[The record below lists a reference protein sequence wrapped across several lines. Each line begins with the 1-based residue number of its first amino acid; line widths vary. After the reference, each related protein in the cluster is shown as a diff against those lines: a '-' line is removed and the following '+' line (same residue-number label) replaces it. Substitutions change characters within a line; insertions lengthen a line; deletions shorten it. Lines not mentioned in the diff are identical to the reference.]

1 LTHSIEDG
9 EDPLATECKDTRKQF
24 EHEKATETETDAVED
39 IVDPLPFAVVKAF
52 LTAVF
57 ASDMI
62 VSICNS

>member
-1 LTHSIEDG
+1 MEDL
-9 EDPLATECKDTRKQF
+9 LATERKDTREQF
-24 EHEKATETETDAVED
+24 EHEKTTETETDTIEN

>member
-1 LTHSIEDG
+1 MIMEEL
-9 EDPLATECKDTRKQF
+9 LATEGKDTGEQF
-24 EHEKATETETDAVED
+24 EHEKATETETDAVKD